1 MGPGW
6 VGSWE
11 GERGGRVEV
20 ANEEDSLRGRV
31 WGEWRVQGVEECGEW
46 QESWEDFWVGPKG
59 GRDVTFTFTKS
70 KVLLPCQKRDLMLVQ
85 SSDPASSVT
94 R

>member
-1 MGPGW
+1 ME
-6 VGSWE
+6 SAE
-11 GERGGRVEV
+11 
-20 ANEEDSLRGRV
+20 
-31 WGEWRVQGVEECGEW
+31 GVEECGEW